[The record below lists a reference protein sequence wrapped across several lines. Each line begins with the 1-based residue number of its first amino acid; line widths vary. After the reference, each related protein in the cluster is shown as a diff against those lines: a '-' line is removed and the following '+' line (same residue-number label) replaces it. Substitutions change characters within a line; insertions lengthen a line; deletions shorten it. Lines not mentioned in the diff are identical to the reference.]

1 MPPTVTVLF
10 TDSLDVVQRRWIAR
24 HMTRDGSD
32 FQKAIQTCSLSG
44 AGKIALVV
52 KHGEIV
58 SWTRSE
64 MWTDPKTQID
74 YMTLE
79 AFTLPAH
86 RRNGYVKL
94 GAAALAED
102 EWLRLNEPMAVFR
115 MRMWEVAKGV
125 GCTDVTYF
133 FCDEGKWTACPVD

>member
-1 MPPTVTVLF
+1 MTPTVTVRF
-10 TDSLDVVQRRWIAR
+10 TDSLDVVQRQWIAR

-32 FQKAIQTCSLSG
+32 FQRAIQNCNLQG

-52 KHGEIV
+52 EHGEIV

-64 MWTDPKTQID
+64 MWTDPETQID

-86 RRNGYVKL
+86 RRKGHVKL
-94 GAAALAED
+94 GAKALAD
-102 EWLRLNEPMAVFR
+102 DGWLVLNEPVAVFR
-115 MRMWEVAKGV
+115 DSMWEVAKGAA
-125 GCTDVTYF
+125 CTDVTRF
-133 FCDEGKWTACPVD
+133 FCDEGKWTPCPAV

>member
-10 TDSLDVVQRRWIAR
+10 TDSLDVVQRHWIAR

-52 KHGEIV
+52 EHGEIV

-64 MWTDPKTQID
+64 MWTDPRTQID

-94 GAAALAED
+94 GAAALAKD
-102 EWLRLNEPMAVFR
+102 EWLRLTEPVAVFR
-115 MRMWEVAKGV
+115 GSMWEVAKGS
-125 GCTDVTYF
+125 GCTDVTRF
-133 FCDEGKWTACPVD
+133 FCDEGRWTACPAD

>member
-1 MPPTVTVLF
+1 MTPAVTVLF
-10 TDSLDVVQRRWIAR
+10 TDSLDSVQRRWIAK

-52 KHGEIV
+52 EHGEIV

-64 MWTDPKTQID
+64 MWTDPGTQID

-86 RRNGYVKL
+86 RSQGNVKL
-94 GAAALAED
+94 GAKALAD
-102 EWLRLNEPMAVFR
+102 DGWLVLDAPVAVFR
-115 MRMWEVAKGV
+115 VTMLDVARGA
-125 GCTDVTYF
+125 GCTNATYF
-133 FCDEGKWTACPVD
+133 FCDEGKWTACPAV